1 MQFEYRGFNIEC
13 ATEASG
19 ASFVGSVTISRLQND
34 DDEGETFNSGY
45 LKSFPTRLQAIGYA
59 RIWAE
64 MWCDEQLSGSSSP
77 RPATGKD

>member
-13 ATEASG
+13 ATEAG
-19 ASFVGSVTISRLQND
+19 GGFVGSVTISRLQND
-34 DDEGETFNSGY
+34 ADEDKAFESGS

-64 MWCDEQLSGSSSP
+64 IWCDEQLSGSS
-77 RPATGKD
+77 